1 MRRTWMA
8 LAAGLALVL
17 AGGASAAASVT
28 APAGQTASA
37 VQRLPAGDGPPGF
50 WWGSDSWPI
59 PVTGSA
65 PYSMPRLGG
74 AYGGYIGMTGN
85 WAYWLGCSG
94 QEHFIAYSAA
104 NAAQAHT
111 NFVTYHKGIGRGA
124 YWFMGGPGVDPHW
137 NGTAAEAY
145 RWGAQQAA
153 RALIDIASG
162 GGIDYPVVWMDIEI
176 PGIGPATDNG
186 WNTVYTSPCS
196 GVVRQQHILASIDR
210 ADFNGFFDYITAHSK
225 YKPGVYSA
233 VPVWNSVFGSTS
245 ASPGNPGY
253 IPHTLEWTYEPET
266 ASLANAPYG
275 WCLNHGSGA
284 CAQFFGGVS
293 RSAGNALMWQWSG
306 GGGVRNGVGDFDQI
320 DGARHP

>member
-1 MRRTWMA
+1 MA
-8 LAAGLALVL
+8 LTAGLALVL

-28 APAGQTASA
+28 APAGQAASA

-104 NAAQAHT
+104 NAAQAHA

-196 GVVRQQHILASIDR
+196 GVARQQHILASIDR

-233 VPVWNSVFGSTS
+233 VPVWNSVFGSAS

-266 ASLANAPYG
+266 ASLSNAPYG

-293 RSAGNALMWQWSG
+293 RSGGTALMWQWSG

-320 DGARHP
+320 DGARQG

>member
-1 MRRTWMA
+1 
-8 LAAGLALVL
+8 
-17 AGGASAAASVT
+17 
-28 APAGQTASA
+28 
-37 VQRLPAGDGPPGF
+37 
-50 WWGSDSWPI
+50 
-59 PVTGSA
+59 VTGSA

-111 NFVTYHKGIGRGA
+111 NFATYHKGIGRGA

-210 ADFNGFFDYITAHSK
+210 ADFNGFFDYITAHST

-245 ASPGNPGY
+245 ASPGSPGY

-266 ASLANAPYG
+266 ASLSSAPYG

-293 RSAGNALMWQWSG
+293 RSSGNALMWQWSG

>member
-1 MRRTWMA
+1 MRRTWLA
-8 LAAGLALVL
+8 LAACLALVL
-17 AGGASAAASVT
+17 AGGGTAAASV
-28 APAGQTASA
+28 AA
-37 VQRLPAGDGPPGF
+37 PAGDGPPGF

-85 WAYWLGCSG
+85 WEYWLCSG
-94 QEHFIAYSAA
+94 GAEHFLAYSKT

-111 NFVTYHKGIGRGA
+111 NFVTYHQGVGVGA
-124 YWFMGGPGVDPHW
+124 YWFMGGPGVDPNW

-145 RWGAQQAA
+145 KWGARQAA
-153 RALIDIASG
+153 RELADIG
-162 GGIDYPVVWMDIEI
+162 GGIDYPVIWMDIEL

-196 GVVRQQHILASIDR
+196 GVVRQRHILASIDR

-225 YKPGVYSA
+225 YKPGVYSS
-233 VPVWNSVFGSTS
+233 VPVWNSVFGSNS
-245 ASPGNPGY
+245 ASPGSPGY
-253 IPHTLEWTYEPET
+253 MPHTDEWTYEPET
-266 ASLANAPYG
+266 ASLSSAPYG

-293 RSAGNALMWQWSG
+293 SSSSNALMWQWSG